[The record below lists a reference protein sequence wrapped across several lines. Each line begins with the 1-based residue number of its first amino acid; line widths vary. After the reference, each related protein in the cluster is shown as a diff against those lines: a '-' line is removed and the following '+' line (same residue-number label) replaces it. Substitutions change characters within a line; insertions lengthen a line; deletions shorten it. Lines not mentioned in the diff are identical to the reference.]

1 MKLQARY
8 FGIAGAITFSAAYTI
23 FALCLK
29 FLPDA
34 TLRFIGTINMI
45 PRLDYIKSFITV
57 TPKSIAIGMI
67 SHIIFVFLF
76 FWVMAKIYNLFAKQQ

>member
-29 FLPDA
+29 FFPDA
-34 TLRFIGTINMI
+34 TLRLIGTIHMI
-45 PRLDYIKSFITV
+45 PRLDYIKSFVIV
-57 TPKSIAIGMI
+57 TPLSIVIGMV
-67 SHIIFVFLF
+67 SHIVFIFLF
-76 FWVMAKIYNLFAKQQ
+76 FWVMAKIYNAFQKD